1 MQSKCNFISFLIEQH
16 IFIEISFHK
25 LYTLFRKRL
34 QWSEDMYG
42 ISIYLNE
49 DVTEE
54 VKQYIRR
61 MHEIGFKGIFSSIHI
76 PEDDSELYLDRLG
89 QLGSVAKD
97 YEMELVVDVSGDA
110 LKNLAIYY
118 KDLTPLIELGVTGI
132 RVDYGVSHEEIK
144 LISEQLDVVLNAS
157 TISTEDLNILK
168 ELEVDFTSI
177 EAWHNYYPRPETGLD
192 KLEFINMNKWLK
204 EKGITVMAFVP
215 GEGDLRGPLFEGL
228 PTLEDHRYKH
238 SLGSALELRQTT
250 FVDKVYIGDPGLSTY
265 SQIQWEKYL
274 NETVLYF
281 EAVATSN
288 TIEQLKHI
296 EGRHTQRM
304 DAARDV
310 IRSQEARMRQDFIV
324 KPEQMTERTV
334 GSITIDNS
342 DYLRYEGEVQITKTN
357 LPADEKVNV
366 IGYIQSGDYL
376 LLEAMRPGQ
385 PFEIQWKRG

>member
-1 MQSKCNFISFLIEQH
+1 
-16 IFIEISFHK
+16 
-25 LYTLFRKRL
+25 
-34 QWSEDMYG
+34 MYG
-42 ISIYLNE
+42 ISVYLNE

-97 YEMELVVDVSGDA
+97 YEMDLVVDVSGDA
-110 LKNLAIYY
+110 LKNLGIYY

-144 LISEQLDVVLNAS
+144 LISEQLDVILNAS
-157 TISTEDLNILK
+157 TISEEDLNILK
-168 ELEVDFTSI
+168 ELEVNFTSI
-177 EAWHNYYPRPETGLD
+177 EAWHNYYPRPETSLD
-192 KLEFINMNKWLK
+192 KAEFININKWLK
-204 EKGITVMAFVP
+204 EQGITVMAFVA
-215 GEGDLRGPLFEGL
+215 GEGDLRGPLYEGL
-228 PTLEDHRYKH
+228 PTLEDHRYKQ
-238 SLGSALELRQTT
+238 SLGSALELRQTAY
-250 FVDKVYIGDPGLSTY
+250 VDKVYIGDPGMSSY

-281 EAVATSN
+281 EAVATSTN
-288 TIEQLKHI
+288 VEQLKHI

-310 IRSQEARMRQDFIV
+310 IRSQEARVRRDFIV
-324 KPEQMTERTV
+324 NPELMTERPV